1 MCVQFDTKGLI
12 VARVCNYVMINLCVF
27 LSVLCSFFLLKRADG
42 QAVVAF
48 LALLPTVLLT
58 VRCAAPVDAQ
68 RTHTLTH
75 TRAHARAPLQKHSRA
90 ALTHALTITSTHTM
104 TRARSS
110 RTRAGTQVVYMRI
123 DNPRKAIKLLR
134 HLGASAEVLQTVRR
148 VEFNHEHKVLNTD
161 IPLSFVHPALQIRS

>member
-1 MCVQFDTKGLI
+1 
-12 VARVCNYVMINLCVF
+12 
-27 LSVLCSFFLLKRADG
+27 
-42 QAVVAF
+42 
-48 LALLPTVLLT
+48 
-58 VRCAAPVDAQ
+58 
-68 RTHTLTH
+68 
-75 TRAHARAPLQKHSRA
+75 
-90 ALTHALTITSTHTM
+90 M

-134 HLGASAEVLQTVRR
+134 HLGASAELLQTVRR

>member
-68 RTHTLTH
+68 RTHTRA
-75 TRAHARAPLQKHSRA
+75 RAHAHHCKSTRALHSHTLSQSRA
-90 ALTHALTITSTHTM
+90 
-104 TRARSS
+104 
-110 RTRAGTQVVYMRI
+110 RTQ
-123 DNPRKAIKLLR
+123 
-134 HLGASAEVLQTVRR
+134 
-148 VEFNHEHKVLNTD
+148 
-161 IPLSFVHPALQIRS
+161 